1 MNIHILNSYIHPT
14 SYPEA
19 LAQILAWSSNA
30 ESRYVCC
37 ANVHMLM
44 EAHDSHAFRIIV
56 NSADLVTPD
65 GMPLVWLMR
74 SRGFPD
80 QERVYGPTLMIKLLE
95 AAAEN
100 GLPVGFIG
108 GRKEVLAEL
117 IRRMQ
122 ERFPKLRITCAI
134 SPPFTGISAEE
145 DAALVRQVEAS
156 GAQILFIGL
165 GCPKQEQWMYDH
177 RGRVHAVMIG
187 VGAAFD
193 FHAGTLKQA
202 PLWMQK
208 AGLEWFFRFTHEPA
222 RLWKRYLY
230 HNPRFVILSLLE
242 QIRYW
247 FGKKE
252 KGE

>member
-1 MNIHILNSYIHPT
+1 MKTHIIDSEIYQTDYRECVNQVLSWASSAETHYI
-14 SYPEA
+14 
-19 LAQILAWSSNA
+19 
-30 ESRYVCC
+30 CC
-37 ANVHMLM
+37 ANVHMVM
-44 EAHDSHAFRIIV
+44 EAHDSPTFRNVV
-56 NSADLVTPD
+56 NSADLITPD

-74 SRGFPD
+74 LRGVKG
-80 QERVYGPTLMIKLLE
+80 QERVYGPTLMLKILE
-95 AAAEN
+95 AAEAN
-100 GLPVGFIG
+100 AIPVGLIG
-108 GRKEVLAEL
+108 GRKKVLAAL
-117 IRRMQ
+117 VRRMQ

-134 SPPFTGISAEE
+134 SPPFAGISAEE

-156 GAQILFIGL
+156 GARILFLGL

-177 RGRVHAVMIG
+177 RDRIHAVMIG

-202 PLWMQK
+202 PGWMQK
-208 AGLEWFFRFTHEPA
+208 AGLEWFFRFAHEPA

-242 QIRYW
+242 QIRFW